1 MKIEF
6 DKMKKSLTTIFFS
19 LSCWAAVAQLSASGN
34 GKISGVVKDSTSA
47 QPVEFANVALID
59 PATKKPV
66 NGAVADDKGKFTINK
81 VAAGNYVVEV
91 SFIGYGTKRIPVNI
105 TDKKKDL
112 DLGTVSIASDDK
124 VLKEVVIEGQKN
136 LVEEK
141 VDRTIYN
148 AENDQTSKGGDAT
161 DVLRKVPMLSV
172 DLDGN
177 VSMRGSQNIRVL
189 INNKPS
195 TIAANSVADA
205 LKQIPADQIKT
216 VEVITSPS
224 AKYDAE
230 GSGGIINIITKKNNL
245 QGLSLNVDASGG
257 LRGSNLGLNGSYR
270 TGKMGFSLGGFGRS
284 NYNQPGSFTNEQI
297 TRVVDP
303 NTNPLQTLSETS
315 TTQKADTRLVNAFGQ
330 YTLGWDY
337 DIDKKN
343 SLAASVKYGLRNN
356 FNWQD
361 NLSTTSS
368 NTDLNRLA
376 NVNTVD
382 NSGTTDASLT
392 YTRTFDKP
400 QREFSVLALYSFNN
414 RTNDFVNQRLDGV
427 LPPVPTFNKNNN
439 RSTNEEITLQA
450 DYQTPVGKNSIL
462 EFGAKQIRRR
472 VKSDFES
479 FTAYSDGIYFKN
491 PNQQLSNALF
501 YNQDVTGGYT
511 SFTTQLAKTISFKAG
526 ARYEHTNIE
535 AFDRDN
541 KKFEIPDYG
550 TLVPSMNISKR
561 FKNGSA
567 VKVGYNRRI
576 QRPSIQ
582 FLNPNL
588 QAGNP
593 LNVTFGNPTL
603 NPEFTN
609 NYEFS
614 YNTFIKGTSL
624 NISTFMRNTSGS
636 IQAVRDFRGD
646 TIQTTYQNIGN
657 EDAYGASVFA
667 NVNVGKLSLNGGIDT
682 YFVVLSNNVPNPAY
696 NAKNS
701 GWVYNARLF
710 GSYNLTKGWGFQ
722 FFTFYRGR
730 QVQLQGIQGGF
741 YVYSLALRKEFANKK
756 GSVGFGA
763 ENFFYPRITIQ
774 NEQSSPILQ
783 QNITN
788 VITNLNFKVTFSYRI
803 GKMSFDT
810 PRGRKKSI
818 NNDDLKDEGGG
829 DGGMGGGTPS
839 GGGGGGRGQMPT
851 GGGQRAPVA
860 APTAGTSTAAT
871 VDTVLYNPVG
881 TWSYTVDSPQGGM
894 GTFKIKKEGEVYSGT
909 IMSNRSNREI
919 PLKEIT
925 FKQNELTMVYELS
938 FGGNTATLQMKG
950 TLAKDQFTGML
961 SVGQFGS
968 FPVNATRKIE

>member
-1 MKIEF
+1 MRNFLIGAIALLAF
-6 DKMKKSLTTIFFS
+6 NVGFGQAPTT
-19 LSCWAAVAQLSASGN
+19 GN
-34 GKISGVVKDSTSA
+34 GKISGVVKDSTNA
-47 QPVEFANVALID
+47 QAVEFANVALID
-59 PATKKPV
+59 PATNKPV

-81 VAAGNYVVEV
+81 VAAGRYIVEV

-105 TDKKKDL
+105 TDKKKDIE
-112 DLGTVSIASDDK
+112 LGNISIASDDK

-245 QGLSLNVDASGG
+245 QGLSLNVDASAG

-297 TRVVDP
+297 TNAYDP
-303 NTNPLQTLSETS
+303 NTFLLTGAS
-315 TTQKADTRLVNAFGQ
+315 TNISQKADTRLVNAFGQ

-356 FNWQD
+356 LNWQD
-361 NLSTTSS
+361 NLTTSS
-368 NTDLNRLA
+368 LTDPTNPNLNKVA

-392 YTRTFDKP
+392 YTRSFDKP
-400 QREFSVLALYSFNN
+400 QREFSVLALYSVNN
-414 RTNDFVNQRLDGV
+414 RTNDFVNERLDLRTGPNV
-427 LPPVPTFNKNNN
+427 FQKNNN
-439 RSTNEEITLQA
+439 RSQNEEMTLQL
-450 DYQTPVGKNSIL
+450 DYQTPIGKNSIL
-462 EFGAKQIRRR
+462 EFGGKQINRI
-472 VKSDFES
+472 VTSNFATQS
-479 FTAYSDGIYFKN
+479 AASDGNYVSLVGISSLN
-491 PNQQLSNALF
+491 NALS
-501 YNQDVTGGYT
+501 YNQYISGGYS
-511 SFTTQLAKTISFKAG
+511 SFTTQIAKTYSLKAG
-526 ARYEHTNIE
+526 ARYEHTTIN
-535 AFDRDN
+535 ASTLDTKN
-541 KKFEIPDYG
+541 LSIPDYG
-550 TLVPSMNISKR
+550 VLVPSLNISKR

-567 VKVGYNRRI
+567 VKLAYNRRI

-582 FLNPNL
+582 FLNPNIQQGNQL
-588 QAGNP
+588 NTTQGNP
-593 LNVTFGNPTL
+593 LL
-603 NPEFTN
+603 SPEYTN
-609 NYEFS
+609 NYELG

-624 NISTFMRNTSGS
+624 NISTFMRNTTGA
-636 IQAVRDFRGD
+636 IQAVRKSENGVVK
-646 TIQTTYQNIGN
+646 TNYSNIGT
-657 EDAYGASVFA
+657 EDAYGASIFA
-667 NVNVGKLSLNGGIDT
+667 NVNAGKLSLNGGIDA
-682 YFVVLSNNVPNPAY
+682 YYAVLNNNADSIIFR
-696 NAKNS
+696 AKNS

-730 QVQLQGIQGGF
+730 QVQLQGVQGGF

-763 ENFFYPRITIQ
+763 ENFFYPRITIENTQ
-774 NEQSSPILQ
+774 NSPILS

-803 GKMSFDT
+803 GKMSFDA
-810 PRGRKKSI
+810 PRSRKKSI

-829 DGGMGGGTPS
+829 DGGGGMGGGAPA
-839 GGGGGGRGQMPT
+839 GGGGRGQMPA
-851 GGGQRAPVA
+851 GAMQRPAAANNPPANANAPVK
-860 APTAGTSTAAT
+860 T
-871 VDTVLYNPVG
+871 DTVQYSAVG

-909 IMSNRSNREI
+909 IMSNRSNREVA
-919 PLKEIT
+919 LKEVT
-925 FKQNELTMVYELS
+925 YKQNELTLVYEMS
-938 FGGNTATLQMKG
+938 FGGNTATIQMKG
-950 TLAKDQFTGML
+950 TVNKDAFSGSL
-961 SVGQFGS
+961 SFGQFGS
-968 FPVNATRKIE
+968 FPVNGTRKVE

>member
-1 MKIEF
+1 MRNFLIGAIALLAF
-6 DKMKKSLTTIFFS
+6 NVGFGQAPTT
-19 LSCWAAVAQLSASGN
+19 GN
-34 GKISGVVKDSTSA
+34 GKISGVVKDSTNA
-47 QPVEFANVALID
+47 QAVEFANVALID
-59 PATKKPV
+59 PATNKPV

-81 VAAGNYVVEV
+81 VAAGRYIVEV

-105 TDKKKDL
+105 TDKKKDIE
-112 DLGTVSIASDDK
+112 LGNISIASDDK

-245 QGLSLNVDASGG
+245 QGLSLNVDASAG
-257 LRGSNLGLNGSYR
+257 LRGSNLGLSGNYR

-297 TRVVDP
+297 TNAYDP
-303 NTNPLQTLSETS
+303 NTFLLTGASTN
-315 TTQKADTRLVNAFGQ
+315 TTQRADTRLVNAFGQ

-337 DIDKKN
+337 DINKKN

-356 FNWQD
+356 INWQD
-361 NLSTTSS
+361 NLTTTSS
-368 NTDLNRLA
+368 NSLLNRLA

-382 NSGTTDASLT
+382 NSGTTDASIT

-400 QREFSVLALYSFNN
+400 QREFSVLALYSLNN
-414 RTNDFVNQRLDGV
+414 RTNDFVNERLDS
-427 LPPVPTFNKNNN
+427 PVPPIPVFQKNNN
-439 RSTNEEITLQA
+439 QSRNGELTLQL
-450 DYQTPVGKNSIL
+450 DYQTPVGKSSIL
-462 EFGAKQIRRR
+462 EFGGKQINREVR
-472 VKSDFES
+472 SDFS
-479 FTAYSDGIYFKN
+479 TFFAGSDGVYQPSAN
-491 PNQQLSNALF
+491 LQLANSLL
-501 YNQDVTGGYT
+501 YNQYISGGYT
-511 SFTTQLAKTISFKAG
+511 SFTTQIAKTYSIKAG
-526 ARYEHTNIE
+526 ARYEHTTIN
-535 AFDRDN
+535 ASTLDN
-541 KKFEIPDYG
+541 KNLPIPDYG
-550 TLVPSMNISKR
+550 VLVPSFNFSKR

-567 VKVGYNRRI
+567 IKLAYNRRI

-582 FLNPNL
+582 FLNPNI
-588 QAGNP
+588 QQGNP
-593 LNVTFGNPTL
+593 LNITQGNPL
-603 NPEFTN
+603 LDPEYTN
-609 NYEFS
+609 NYELG

-624 NISTFMRNTSGS
+624 NISTFMRNTTGA
-636 IQAVRDFRGD
+636 IQAIRTSEDGVVR
-646 TIQTTYQNIGN
+646 TTYANIGT
-657 EDAYGASVFA
+657 EDAYGASIFA
-667 NVNVGKLSLNGGIDT
+667 NVNAGKLSLNGGVDT
-682 YFVVLSNNVPNPAY
+682 YYAVLKNNVPNSIF
-696 NAKNS
+696 NAQNT

-730 QVQLQGIQGGF
+730 QVQLQGVQGGF

-763 ENFFYPRITIQ
+763 ENFFYPRITIENTQ
-774 NEQSSPILQ
+774 NSPILS

-803 GKMSFDT
+803 GKTSFDA
-810 PRGRKKSI
+810 PRSRKKSI

-829 DGGMGGGTPS
+829 DGGGGMGGGAPA
-839 GGGGGGRGQMPT
+839 GGGGRGQMPA
-851 GGGQRAPVA
+851 GAMQRPAAANNPPANANAPIK
-860 APTAGTSTAAT
+860 T
-871 VDTVLYNPVG
+871 DTLQYSAVG

-909 IMSNRSNREI
+909 IMSNRSNREVA
-919 PLKEIT
+919 LKEVT
-925 FKQNELTMVYELS
+925 YKQNELTLVYELS
-938 FGGNTATLQMKG
+938 FGGNTATIQMKG
-950 TLAKDQFTGML
+950 TVNKDAFSGSL
-961 SVGQFGS
+961 SFGQFGS
-968 FPVNATRKIE
+968 FPVNGTRKVE

>member
-1 MKIEF
+1 MRNFLIGAIALLAF
-6 DKMKKSLTTIFFS
+6 NVGFGQAPTT
-19 LSCWAAVAQLSASGN
+19 GN
-34 GKISGVVKDSTSA
+34 GKISGVVKDSTNA
-47 QPVEFANVALID
+47 QAVEFANVALID
-59 PATKKPV
+59 PATNKPV

-81 VAAGNYVVEV
+81 VAAGRYIIEV

-105 TDKKKDL
+105 TDKKKDIE
-112 DLGTVSIASDDK
+112 LGNISIASDDK

-245 QGLSLNVDASGG
+245 QGLSLNVDASAG
-257 LRGSNLGLNGSYR
+257 LRGSNLGLSGNYR

-284 NYNQPGSFTNEQI
+284 NYNQPGSFSNDQSTYAF
-297 TRVVDP
+297 D
-303 NTNPLQTLSETS
+303 TLNNKRGALLTS
-315 TTQKADTRLVNAFGQ
+315 TNQKADTRLINAFGQ

-356 FNWQD
+356 LNWQD
-361 NLSTTSS
+361 NLTTTSS
-368 NTDLNRLA
+368 NINLNRLA
-376 NVNTVD
+376 NVNTID

-414 RTNDFVNQRLDGV
+414 RTNDFINERIDGV
-427 LPPVPTFNKNNN
+427 QPPLRTFQKNNN
-439 RSTNEEITLQA
+439 KSNNEELTLQL
-450 DYQTPVGKNSIL
+450 DYQTPIGKNSIL
-462 EFGAKQIRRR
+462 EFGGKQIRRR

-479 FTAYSDGIYFKN
+479 FFAFSDGIYIKDAN
-491 PNQQLSNALF
+491 PLLSNALF

-511 SFTTQLAKTISFKAG
+511 SFTTQLAKTVSVKTG
-526 ARYEHTNIE
+526 ARYEHTSIK
-535 AFDRDN
+535 AFDQDD
-541 KKFEIPDYG
+541 KSIDIPDYG
-550 TLVPSMNISKR
+550 TLVPSINISKR
-561 FKNGSA
+561 FKSGSA
-567 VKVGYNRRI
+567 VKVAYNRRI

-582 FLNPNL
+582 FLNPNI

-593 LNVTFGNPTL
+593 LNISFGNPRL
-603 NPEFTN
+603 DPEFTN
-609 NYEFS
+609 NYELS

-624 NISTFMRNTSGS
+624 NISTFMRNTTGS

-646 TIQTTYQNIGN
+646 TIRTTYQNIGK
-657 EDAYGASVFA
+657 EDAYGASIFA
-667 NVNVGKLSLNGGIDT
+667 NVNVGKLSLNGGVDT
-682 YFVVLSNNVPNPAY
+682 YYAVLNNNVPDPIY

-730 QVQLQGIQGGF
+730 QVQLQGVQGGF
-741 YVYSLALRKEFANKK
+741 YVYSLALRNEFANKK

-763 ENFFYPRITIQ
+763 ENFFYPRITIENTQ
-774 NEQSSPILQ
+774 NSPILS

-803 GKMSFDT
+803 GKMSFDA
-810 PRGRKKSI
+810 PRSRKKSI

-829 DGGMGGGTPS
+829 DGGGGMGGGAPA
-839 GGGGGGRGQMPT
+839 GGGGRGQMPA
-851 GGGQRAPVA
+851 GAIQRPAAANNPPANANAPVK
-860 APTAGTSTAAT
+860 T
-871 VDTVLYNPVG
+871 DTVQYSAVG

-909 IMSNRSNREI
+909 IMSNRSNREVA
-919 PLKEIT
+919 LKEVT
-925 FKQNELTMVYELS
+925 YKQNELTLVYELS
-938 FGGNTATLQMKG
+938 FGGNTATIQMKG
-950 TLAKDQFTGML
+950 TVNKDAFSGSL
-961 SVGQFGS
+961 SFGQFGS
-968 FPVNATRKIE
+968 FPVNGTRKVE

>member
-1 MKIEF
+1 MRII
-6 DKMKKSLTTIFFS
+6 DKMKISLTTGIF
-19 LSCWAAVAQLSASGN
+19 LVTCSALFGQAPATGN
-34 GKISGVVKDSTSA
+34 GKITGIVRDSTNA
-47 QPVEFANVALID
+47 QPVEFANIALID

-81 VAAGNYVVEV
+81 VATGNYVVEI
-91 SFIGYGTKRIPVNI
+91 SFIGYGTKRIPVKI
-105 TDKKKDL
+105 TDKKKDVE
-112 DLGTVSIASDDK
+112 LGAVSINTDDK
-124 VLKEVVIEGQKN
+124 VLKEVVVQGQKN

-148 AENDQTSKGGDAT
+148 AENDQTAKGGDAT
-161 DVLRKVPMLSV
+161 DVLRRVPMLSV

-245 QGLSLNVDASGG
+245 QGLSLNVDASAG
-257 LRGSNLGLNGSYR
+257 LRGSNLGLSGSYR
-270 TGKMGFSLGGFGRS
+270 KAKMGFSLGGFGRS
-284 NYNQPGSFTNEQI
+284 NYNQPGSFNNDQSTYAF
-297 TRVVDP
+297 D
-303 NTNPLQTLSETS
+303 TLNSRRGTLLS
-315 TTQKADTRLVNAFGQ
+315 TTNQKADTRLVNAFGQ

-343 SLAASVKYGLRNN
+343 SLAASLKYGVRNN
-356 FNWQD
+356 LNWQD
-361 NLSTTSS
+361 GLTTTST
-368 NTDLNRLA
+368 NQNLNRLA

-382 NSGTTDASLT
+382 NSGTTDASVT
-392 YTRTFDKP
+392 YTRTFEKP

-414 RTNDFVNQRLDGV
+414 RTNDFVNERLDSPT
-427 LPPVPTFNKNNN
+427 PPIPVFQKNNN
-439 RSTNEEITLQA
+439 QSQNREMTVQI
-450 DYQTPVGKNSIL
+450 DYQTPIGKNSIL
-462 EFGAKQIRRR
+462 EFGGKQINREVR
-472 VKSDFES
+472 SDFKT
-479 FTAYSDGIYFKN
+479 FFAASDGVYQPSAN
-491 PNQQLSNALF
+491 LQLANSLL
-501 YNQDVTGGYT
+501 YDQYITGGYS
-511 SFTTQLAKTISFKAG
+511 SFTTQIAKTFSFKAG
-526 ARYEHTNIE
+526 ARYEHTTIN
-535 AFDRDN
+535 ASTLDN
-541 KKFEIPDYG
+541 KNLPIPDYG
-550 TLVPSMNISKR
+550 VLVPSMNVSKR

-567 VKVGYNRRI
+567 VKVAYNRRI

-582 FLNPNL
+582 FLNPNI
-588 QAGNP
+588 QQGNP
-593 LNVTFGNPTL
+593 LNITQGNPL
-603 NPEFTN
+603 LDPEFTN
-609 NYEFS
+609 NYELG

-624 NISTFMRNTSGS
+624 NISTFMRNTTGA
-636 IQAVRDFRGD
+636 IQAIRTSENGIVK
-646 TIQTTYQNIGN
+646 TTYANIGT
-657 EDAYGASVFA
+657 EDAYGASIFA
-667 NVNVGKLSLNGGIDT
+667 NVNAGKLSLNGGIDT
-682 YFVVLSNNVPNPAY
+682 YYAVLNNNVPNPIF

-763 ENFFYPRITIQ
+763 ENFFYPRITIENTQ
-774 NEQSSPILQ
+774 DSPILS

-803 GKMSFDT
+803 GKMSFDA

-829 DGGMGGGTPS
+829 DGGGGGGAPQ
-839 GGGGGGRGQMPT
+839 GGGGGGRPQTPA
-851 GGGQRAPVA
+851 GGFQNKP
-860 APTAGTSTAAT
+860 AAT
-871 VDTVLYNPVG
+871 VATPAKTDTIAYEAAG
-881 TWSYTVDSPQGGM
+881 TWSYTVESQQGGM
-894 GTFKIKKEGEVYSGT
+894 GTFKVKKESDKYSGT
-909 IMSNRSNREI
+909 IMSNRSTREMPI
-919 PLKEIT
+919 KEIT
-925 FKQNELTMVYELS
+925 YKQNELTLVYEVN
-938 FGGNTATLQMKG
+938 FGGNTANIVMKG
-950 TLAKDQFTGML
+950 VINKDQFTGTL
-961 SVGQFGS
+961 TVGQFGS
-968 FPVNATRKIE
+968 FPVNATRKVE

>member
-1 MKIEF
+1 MRNFLIGAIALLAF
-6 DKMKKSLTTIFFS
+6 NVGFGQAPTT
-19 LSCWAAVAQLSASGN
+19 GN
-34 GKISGVVKDSTSA
+34 GKISGVVKDSTNA
-47 QPVEFANVALID
+47 QAVEFANVALID
-59 PATKKPV
+59 PATNKPV

-81 VAAGNYVVEV
+81 VAAGRYIIEV

-105 TDKKKDL
+105 TDKKKDIE
-112 DLGTVSIASDDK
+112 LGNISIASDDK

-245 QGLSLNVDASGG
+245 QGLSLNVDASAG
-257 LRGSNLGLNGSYR
+257 LRGSNLGLSGSYR

-284 NYNQPGSFTNEQI
+284 NYNQPGSFNNDQSTFAFDQVSQS
-297 TRVVDP
+297 RGA
-303 NTNPLQTLSETS
+303 LLS
-315 TTQKADTRLVNAFGQ
+315 TTNQKADTRLVNAFGQ
-330 YTLGWDY
+330 YTFGWDY

-356 FNWQD
+356 LNWQD

-368 NTDLNRLA
+368 KAELNRLA

-414 RTNDFVNQRLDGV
+414 RTNDFVNQRIDGV
-427 LPPVPTFNKNNN
+427 LPPIPTYNKNNN

-462 EFGAKQIRRR
+462 EFGGKQIRRR

-479 FTAYSDGIYFKN
+479 FTAYSDGVYFKN

-511 SFTTQLAKTISFKAG
+511 SFTTQLAKTISVKAG

-541 KKFEIPDYG
+541 KKYEIPDYG

-567 VKVGYNRRI
+567 IKLGYNRRI

-593 LNVTFGNPTL
+593 LNVTFGNPRL
-603 NPEFTN
+603 DPEFTN

-624 NISTFMRNTSGS
+624 NISTFMRNTSGA

-646 TIQTTYQNIGN
+646 TIRTTYRNIGK
-657 EDAYGASVFA
+657 EDAYGASIFA
-667 NVNVGKLSLNGGIDT
+667 NVNAGKLSLNGGIDT
-682 YFVVLSNNVPNPAY
+682 YYAVLNNNVPDPIY

-730 QVQLQGIQGGF
+730 QVQLQGVQGGF
-741 YVYSLALRKEFANKK
+741 YVYSLALRNEFANKK

-763 ENFFYPRITIQ
+763 ENFFYPRITIENTQ
-774 NEQSSPILQ
+774 NSPILS

-803 GKMSFDT
+803 GKMSFDA
-810 PRGRKKSI
+810 PRSRKKSI

-829 DGGMGGGTPS
+829 DGGGGMGGGAPA
-839 GGGGGGRGQMPT
+839 GGGGRGQMPA
-851 GGGQRAPVA
+851 GAIQRPAAANNPPANANAPVK
-860 APTAGTSTAAT
+860 T
-871 VDTVLYNPVG
+871 DTVQYSAVG

-909 IMSNRSNREI
+909 IMSNRSNREVA
-919 PLKEIT
+919 LKEVT
-925 FKQNELTMVYELS
+925 YKQNELTLVYELS
-938 FGGNTATLQMKG
+938 FGGNTATIQMKG
-950 TLAKDQFTGML
+950 TVNKDAFSGSL
-961 SVGQFGS
+961 SFGQFGS
-968 FPVNATRKIE
+968 FPVNGTRKVE

>member
-1 MKIEF
+1 MRII
-6 DKMKKSLTTIFFS
+6 DKMKILLTTGIFLVTYIALFGQ
-19 LSCWAAVAQLSASGN
+19 APATGN
-34 GKISGVVKDSTSA
+34 GKITGIVRDSTNA
-47 QPVEFANVALID
+47 QPVEFANIALID

-81 VAAGNYVVEV
+81 VATGNYVVEI
-91 SFIGYGTKRIPVNI
+91 SFIGYGTKRIPVKI
-105 TDKKKDL
+105 TDKKKDIE
-112 DLGTVSIASDDK
+112 LGAVSINTDDK
-124 VLKEVVIEGQKN
+124 VLKEVVVQGQKN

-148 AENDQTSKGGDAT
+148 AENDQTAKGGDAT
-161 DVLRKVPMLSV
+161 DVLRRVPMLSV

-245 QGLSLNVDASGG
+245 QGLSLNVDASAG
-257 LRGSNLGLNGSYR
+257 LRGSNLGLSGSYR
-270 TGKMGFSLGGFGRS
+270 KAKMGFSLGGFGRS
-284 NYNQPGSFTNEQI
+284 NYNQPGSFNNDQSTYAF
-297 TRVVDP
+297 D
-303 NTNPLQTLSETS
+303 TLNSRRGTLLS
-315 TTQKADTRLVNAFGQ
+315 TTNQKADTRLVNAFGQ

-343 SLAASVKYGLRNN
+343 SLAASLKYGVRNN
-356 FNWQD
+356 LNWQD
-361 NLSTTSS
+361 GLTTTST
-368 NTDLNRLA
+368 NQNLNRLA

-382 NSGTTDASLT
+382 NSGTTDASVT
-392 YTRTFDKP
+392 YTRTFEKP

-414 RTNDFVNQRLDGV
+414 RTNDFVNERLDSPT
-427 LPPVPTFNKNNN
+427 PPIPVFQKNNN
-439 RSTNEEITLQA
+439 QSQNREMTVQI
-450 DYQTPVGKNSIL
+450 DYQTPIGKNSIL
-462 EFGAKQIRRR
+462 EFGGKQINREVR
-472 VKSDFES
+472 SDFKT
-479 FTAYSDGIYFKN
+479 FFAASDGVYQPSAN
-491 PNQQLSNALF
+491 LQLANSLL
-501 YNQDVTGGYT
+501 YDQYITGGYS
-511 SFTTQLAKTISFKAG
+511 SFTTQIAKTFSIKAG
-526 ARYEHTNIE
+526 ARYEHTTIN
-535 AFDRDN
+535 ASTLDN
-541 KKFEIPDYG
+541 KNLPIPDYG
-550 TLVPSMNISKR
+550 VLVPSMNVSKR

-567 VKVGYNRRI
+567 VKVAYNRRI

-582 FLNPNL
+582 FLNPNI
-588 QAGNP
+588 QQGNP
-593 LNVTFGNPTL
+593 LNISFGNPLL
-603 NPEFTN
+603 NPEYTN
-609 NYEFS
+609 NYEFG

-624 NISTFMRNTSGS
+624 NISTFMRNTIGA
-636 IQAVRDFRGD
+636 IQSVRDSIPGVKGG
-646 TIQTTYQNIGN
+646 IQTTYQNIGN
-657 EDAYGASVFA
+657 EDAYGASIFA
-667 NVNVGKLSLNGGIDT
+667 NVNAGKLSLNGGIDT
-682 YFVVLSNNVPNPAY
+682 YYAVLSNNVPNPVY

-763 ENFFYPRITIQ
+763 ENFFYPRITIENTQ
-774 NEQSSPILQ
+774 DSPILS

-829 DGGMGGGTPS
+829 DGGGGAPQ
-839 GGGGGGRGQMPT
+839 GGGGGGRPQTPA
-851 GGGQRAPVA
+851 GGFQNKP
-860 APTAGTSTAAT
+860 AAT
-871 VDTVLYNPVG
+871 VATPAKTDTIAYEAAG
-881 TWSYTVDSPQGGM
+881 TWSYTVESPQGGM
-894 GTFKIKKEGEVYSGT
+894 GTFKIKKESDKYSGT
-909 IMSNRSNREI
+909 IMSNRSTREMPI
-919 PLKEIT
+919 KEIT
-925 FKQNELTMVYELS
+925 YKQNELTLVYEVS
-938 FGGNTATLQMKG
+938 FGGNTANIVMKG
-950 TLAKDQFTGML
+950 TVNKDQFTGTL
-961 SVGQFGS
+961 TVGQFGS
-968 FPVNATRKIE
+968 FPVNATRKVE

>member
-1 MKIEF
+1 MKIF
-6 DKMKKSLTTIFFS
+6 LTTSIF
-19 LSCWAAVAQLSASGN
+19 LVACSALFGQAPVTGN
-34 GKISGVVKDSTSA
+34 GKIIGIVRDSTNA
-47 QPVEFANVALID
+47 QPVEFANIALID
-59 PATKKPV
+59 PVTKKPV
-66 NGAVADDKGKFTINK
+66 NGAVADDKGKFAINK
-81 VAAGNYVVEV
+81 VATGNYVVEI
-91 SFIGYGTKRIPVNI
+91 SFIGYGTKRIPVKI
-105 TDKKKDL
+105 TDKKKDIE
-112 DLGTVSIASDDK
+112 LGLVSIASDDK
-124 VLKEVVIEGQKN
+124 VLKEVVVQGQKN

-148 AENDQTSKGGDAT
+148 AENDQAAKGGDAT
-161 DVLRKVPMLSV
+161 DVLRRVPMLSV

-245 QGLSLNVDASGG
+245 QGLSLNVDASAG
-257 LRGSNLGLNGSYR
+257 LRGSNLGLSGSYR
-270 TGKMGFSLGGFGRS
+270 KAKMGFSLGGFGRS
-284 NYNQPGSFTNEQI
+284 NYNQPGSFSNTQI
-297 TRVVDP
+297 TNAYDP
-303 NTNPLQTLSETS
+303 ATFLLTGASTN

-356 FNWQD
+356 LNWQD
-361 NLSTTSS
+361 NLTTTSS
-368 NTDLNRLA
+368 NSLLNRLA

-392 YTRTFDKP
+392 YTRTFEKP

-414 RTNDFVNQRLDGV
+414 RTNDFVNERLDSPT
-427 LPPVPTFNKNNN
+427 PPTPVFQKNNN
-439 RSTNEEITLQA
+439 QSQNRELTLQL
-450 DYQTPVGKNSIL
+450 DYQTPLGKNSIL
-462 EFGAKQIRRR
+462 EFGGKQINREVR
-472 VKSDFES
+472 SDFTT
-479 FTAYSDGIYFKN
+479 FFAASDGVYQPSAN
-491 PNQQLSNALF
+491 LQLANSLL
-501 YNQDVTGGYT
+501 YDQYITGGYT
-511 SFTTQLAKTISFKAG
+511 AFTTQLAKTYSIKAG
-526 ARYEHTNIE
+526 ARYEHTTIN
-535 AFDRDN
+535 ASTLDN
-541 KKFEIPDYG
+541 KNLLIPDYG
-550 TLVPSMNISKR
+550 VLVPSMNVSKR

-567 VKVGYNRRI
+567 LKLAYNRRI

-582 FLNPNL
+582 FLNPNI
-588 QAGNP
+588 QQGNP
-593 LNVTFGNPTL
+593 LNITQGNPL
-603 NPEFTN
+603 LDPEFTN
-609 NYEFS
+609 NYELG

-624 NISTFMRNTSGS
+624 NISTFMRNTTGA
-636 IQAVRDFRGD
+636 IQAIRTSENGIVK
-646 TIQTTYQNIGN
+646 TTYANIGT
-657 EDAYGASVFA
+657 EDAYGASIFA
-667 NVNVGKLSLNGGIDT
+667 NVNAGKLSLNGGIDT
-682 YFVVLSNNVPNPAY
+682 YYAVLSNNVPNPIF

-763 ENFFYPRITIQ
+763 ENFFYPRITIENTQ
-774 NEQSSPILQ
+774 ESPILS

-803 GKMSFDT
+803 GKMSFDA

-829 DGGMGGGTPS
+829 DGGGGGAPQ
-839 GGGGGGRGQMPT
+839 GGGGGGRPQIPA
-851 GGGQRAPVA
+851 GGFQNKPAAAVA
-860 APTAGTSTAAT
+860 TPAKT
-871 VDTVLYNPVG
+871 DTVAYEAAG

-894 GTFKIKKEGEVYSGT
+894 GTFKIKKEDDKYSGT
-909 IMSNRSNREI
+909 IMSNRSTREMPI
-919 PLKEIT
+919 KEIT
-925 FKQNELTMVYELS
+925 YKQNELTLVYEVS
-938 FGGNTATLQMKG
+938 FGGNTANIVMKG
-950 TLAKDQFTGML
+950 TVNKDQFTGTL
-961 SVGQFGS
+961 TVGQFGS